1 MKCCTDR
8 CIPLKPK
15 VAAHI
20 KCSYL
25 VDPDLAPDLF
35 EGFDSGTKR
44 VSRTPLVS
52 LRILLAQ
59 HPLHRYRGLASRSS
73 GFAEAHAAISSR
85 SSRRKIPTGARNL
98 TYYRLLTPQHPK
110 LMVVHRLRRRCQR
123 LMIGPRPEA
132 PFPSLMILAHIS
144 LAILIITATFRQTIH
159 NSQIATIRHMHA
171 GMFCSKQYFMVRT
184 STDRTACP
192 PER

>member
-1 MKCCTDR
+1 MKPISSHETLHRWMDT
-8 CIPLKPK
+8 PK

-25 VDPDLAPDLF
+25 IDPGLAPDLF

-98 TYYRLLTPQHPK
+98 IYYRLLTPQHPK
-110 LMVVHRLRRRCQR
+110 LTAVPGLRRHCPR
-123 LMIGPRPEA
+123 LMIGHRLEA
-132 PFPSLMILAHIS
+132 PFSSLTILADIP
-144 LAILIITATFRQTIH
+144 LAVPHNNNNVSSNQGAPIH
-159 NSQIATIRHMHA
+159 NSQTTIR
-171 GMFCSKQYFMVRT
+171 
-184 STDRTACP
+184 
-192 PER
+192 